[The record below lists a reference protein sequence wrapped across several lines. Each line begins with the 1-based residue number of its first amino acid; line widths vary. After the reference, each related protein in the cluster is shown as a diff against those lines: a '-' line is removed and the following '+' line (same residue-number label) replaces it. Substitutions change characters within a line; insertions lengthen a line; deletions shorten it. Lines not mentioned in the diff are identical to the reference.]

1 MRILPRLN
9 EDVNEEWISDKA
21 RFAYDG
27 LQLQRLITP
36 FVKNNDDE
44 LEPTDWE
51 TAFIAVAKRVNICE
65 GSLMAG
71 VAGSLADAE
80 AMVCLK
86 DMLNRL
92 GCETLCTE
100 DMFPP
105 TKSGTDFRSNYIF
118 NSTIP
123 GIEECDVLL
132 LIATN
137 PRLEAPLVNA
147 RIRKTWLHS
156 DMCIFVVGAPVD
168 LPYDYQYL
176 GDSFAVLDDIIKG
189 EHPMAK
195 ALQLANKPMIIL
207 GSAGMKRSDSGP
219 IYNIVRNIAEKAKS
233 HCKHENWQVFN
244 FLHQSASQVGALD
257 LGYHGGINPVKRL
270 KPHLVFLLGADAGT
284 VKRDDLYDNCMVVYI
299 GHHGDYGAHLA
310 DVILP
315 GAAYT
320 EKDGT
325 YVNTE
330 GRVQMAYQACSA
342 PGNARHDWK
351 IIRALSEILGVTL
364 PYDKLTDVRSRLVE
378 VSPTFA
384 HVDVA
389 GRSGFTSVTDPT
401 CREKEIT
408 MQKHT
413 APLVSPFVKL
423 RDFYLTDPI
432 SRASMTMAKCVQA
445 LDESRKNPYSKANA

>member
-1 MRILPRLN
+1 MRILPRVN

-27 LQLQRLITP
+27 LLLQRLTTP

-44 LEPTDWE
+44 LEPVDWE
-51 TAFIAVAKRVNICE
+51 TAFIKVAERVKICD
-65 GSLMAG
+65 GSVMAG

-86 DMLNRL
+86 DLLNSL

-100 DMFPP
+100 EMFPT
-105 TKSGTDFRSNYIF
+105 TKSGIDFRSNYIL

-147 RIRKTWLHS
+147 RIRKTWLHT

-168 LPYDYQYL
+168 LSYDYQYL
-176 GDSFAVLDDIIKG
+176 GDSFAVLEDINKG
-189 EHPMAK
+189 VHPMAK
-195 ALQLANKPMIIL
+195 ALKLANKPMIIL
-207 GSAGMKRSDSGP
+207 GSAGMQRLDSGP
-219 IYNIVRNIAEKAKS
+219 IYDIVRNIAEDAEC
-233 HCKHENWQVFN
+233 HCAHENWQVFN

-257 LGYHGGINPVKRL
+257 LGYQAGINPVKTL
-270 KPHLVFLLGADAGT
+270 KPQLVFLLGADAGA
-284 VKRDDLYDNCMVVYI
+284 VKRDDLYQNCTVVYI
-299 GHHGDYGAHLA
+299 GHHGDYGAHMA

-320 EKDGT
+320 EKHAT

-330 GRVQMAYQACSA
+330 GRVQEVCQAVAPPGMARQ
-342 PGNARHDWK
+342 DWT
-351 IIRALSEILGVTL
+351 IIRALSEILNVPL
-364 PYDKLTDVRSRLVE
+364 PYDKLKDVRSRLVE

-384 HVDVA
+384 HLDVVEKT
-389 GRSGFTSVTDPT
+389 GFAFISDRT
-401 CREKEIT
+401 CREKTIT
-408 MQKHT
+408 VQKQT

-432 SRASMTMAKCVQA
+432 SRASITMAKCVHS
-445 LDESRKNPYSKANA
+445 LDQSEGNNQY